1 MSDKLKSNLLKYGIT
16 LLVCLAM
23 GGFYAWDRD
32 LLNLPLVDQY
42 RILCDAFTVP
52 GILCILS
59 GALLWVANEGALDGI
74 GYVLSYAIHAL
85 LPGSEHKGER
95 YSDYKERKHGKQASG
110 YGFLFV
116 VGLALMAVALV
127 FYALYYSVY
136 S

>member
-16 LLVCLAM
+16 VLVGAAM
-23 GGFYAWDRD
+23 AGFILYDRD
-32 LLNLPLVDQY
+32 VLHLPLVDQY

-52 GILCILS
+52 GMLFILS
-59 GALLWVANEGALDGI
+59 GALLWVSGEGALDGI

-95 YSDYKERKHGKQASG
+95 YSDYKERKHGQQASG

-116 VGLALMAVALV
+116 VGLVLMAISLV
-127 FYALYYSVY
+127 FYALFYSVY